1 MIAGVPRIAPG
12 AVPRAGLLAALDDDA
27 PLHVLRGA
35 AGSGKT
41 TVLAQWASSLGRDR
55 RVVWV
60 TLDPDVGSRA
70 GFWTRILVA
79 LHRRA
84 VIDDE
89 ALYRE
94 VAAVAD
100 SPGAAPGAVRRALT
114 GAGGTVD
121 LVLDGF
127 GGPSDPWDEI
137 CRDLVALLAQ
147 ESALRCVVSGE
158 VPTLLEGPGASAA
171 VHTRVLRDADLVLT
185 TAEAQHMIA
194 ASGARLQPEAAADL
208 AARESLHSVSEL
220 RHLLEALTRA
230 GAGAGAGAG
239 EPLSLQDID
248 SLQPEAL
255 RQDVAARVGDAQAL
269 ERLGA
274 LSLAPYVDVELASRI
289 IGAHAPA
296 VLTLL
301 ERKGLGSWSGDA
313 GGVFCLADHVRAAV
327 SADFAA
333 AHPERTRAIRAE
345 VSRWVAARGQDPAS
359 AVELALRAGDLD
371 YAERLVL
378 RVLPTLLE
386 EPQRLGGVLEA
397 MPVSRLRRYPFLAAV
412 HALALN
418 ARPGRQGRAAAVLAA
433 VGAAT
438 RARMS
443 SAPRAE
449 RAVLYGLETGVW
461 RLLGQ
466 RPRMLDTARRVVR
479 ELDEAREEPEERR
492 DPDLVVASAMAL
504 SQAATSLLFG
514 DDVAGAREAFDL
526 LSTVAAEQEWG
537 HYANVAACGKAMI
550 DVLDGRLA
558 SARAELASLDPHAW
572 PQAWLNAYAG
582 AFRNVAQ
589 AWVHLDDGNPGAA
602 LEELELL
609 APHLETIEHWEFI
622 ATPTALAQAMLGH
635 ATEAEAWLE
644 QLAADRIGP
653 RTLPSVQ
660 RRLMAARSLVQLAS
674 GSARDWPERRPR
686 GRASAVASAM
696 HALASAVRGAD
707 ADAVALLA
715 AGESEVLSPLQQAL
729 VAVAGVTVAQRT
741 AAPVD
746 AAPFGVRLATLAT
759 AHGLHWPVT
768 LLAEADRDLLVT
780 TLVRDAGPQAGR
792 TLARS
797 FEMIPAIVD
806 EQLWRSGRVPTLT
819 PRERDVLRVLAR
831 TESRSEIAAELF
843 VSVNTVKAQLRSLYT
858 KLDARSR
865 DEALHRAI
873 AFGLLSDSRLAT
885 ADTEDAAG
893 TH

>member
-12 AVPRAGLLAALDDDA
+12 AVPRARLLAALDDDA
-27 PLHVLRGA
+27 PLRVLRGA

-41 TVLAQWASSLGRDR
+41 TVLAQWVSSLGRDR

-60 TLDPDVGSRA
+60 TLGPGVGSRA

-94 VAAVAD
+94 VSAVAD
-100 SPGAAPGAVRRALT
+100 SPGAAPGALGRALT

-127 GGPSDPWDEI
+127 GGPSDVWDAI
-137 CRDLVALLAQ
+137 CRDLVALLAR

-208 AARESLHSVSEL
+208 AARESLHPVSEL
-220 RHLLEALTRA
+220 RHVLEALA
-230 GAGAGAGAG
+230 AASG
-239 EPLSLQDID
+239 ELSVQDVDALLPAALLQDI
-248 SLQPEAL
+248 
-255 RQDVAARVGDAQAL
+255 AARVGDAESL
-269 ERLGA
+269 DRLGA
-274 LSLAPYVDVELASRI
+274 LALAPFVDVELAGRI
-289 IGAHAPA
+289 VGAADAPA

-301 ERKGLGSWSGDA
+301 ERTGLGAWSGDD
-313 GGVFCLADHVRAAV
+313 GSVFRLGDHVREVVGAQF
-327 SADFAA
+327 SG
-333 AHPERTRAIRAE
+333 AHPQRARAIEAD
-345 VSRWVAARGQDPAS
+345 VARWVAARGQDPAS

-371 YAERLVL
+371 YAERLLL
-378 RVLPTLLE
+378 RHLPTLLE
-386 EPQRLGGVLEA
+386 EPGRLSGVLEA
-397 MPVSRLRRYPFLAAV
+397 MPVRRLRRYPFLAV
-412 HALALN
+412 VYALALN

-466 RPRMLDTARRVVR
+466 RPRMVDTARRVVR
-479 ELDEAREEPEERR
+479 ELTEAREQPEERR

-537 HYANVAACGKAMI
+537 HYANVAACGRAMI
-550 DVLDGRLA
+550 DVLDGRIG
-558 SARAELASLDPHAW
+558 SARAELASLDPQAW

-589 AWVHLDDGNPGAA
+589 AWVHLDDGDPGAA
-602 LEELELL
+602 LAELELL
-609 APHLETIEHWEFI
+609 APHVETIEHWEFI

-644 QLAADRIGP
+644 QLAADRVGP

-696 HALASAVRGAD
+696 QALAAAVRGAD

-715 AGESEVLSPLQQAL
+715 AGESDVLSPLQQAL

-780 TLVRDAGPQAGR
+780 TLARDAGPQAGR

-797 FEMIPAIVD
+797 FETIPAIVD

-873 AFGLLSDSRLAT
+873 AFGLLSDSRPAT
-885 ADTEDAAG
+885 AGTEDAAG